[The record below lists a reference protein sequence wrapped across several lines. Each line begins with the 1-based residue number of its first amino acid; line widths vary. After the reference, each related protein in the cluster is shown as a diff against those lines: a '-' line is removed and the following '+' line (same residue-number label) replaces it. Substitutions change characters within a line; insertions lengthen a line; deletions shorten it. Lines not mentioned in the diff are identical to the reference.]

1 VPTISAQQIAQH
13 AYNAGFRGD
22 ALTTA
27 VAVALAESHGDT
39 GIHGDVN
46 LQTGA
51 WGPSVGL
58 WQIRSLNPG
67 HGTAVEQALRN
78 ATANADPATNA
89 RHAYAISR
97 QGTNFGPWSTYT
109 SGAYRGYL
117 DRARTAGRQ
126 VVSRPVTSGTVT
138 GATPTSFRVAPRA
151 LDQVAAELAAQAQR
165 LRSLEGE
172 VRSPGPAPSAFGGLP
187 QSQRAAEV
195 HAALVEALAARIAAQ
210 QSRASVLSTG
220 VQSSSANYQQGD
232 DQAARSYLSLMP

>member
-46 LQTGA
+46 LQTGT

-67 HGTAVEQALRN
+67 HGTAAEQALRN
-78 ATANADPATNA
+78 AAANADPATNA

-97 QGTNFGPWSTYT
+97 HGTNFRPWSTFT
-109 SGAYRGYL
+109 NGAYRGYL
-117 DRARTAGRQ
+117 DRARTASRQ
-126 VVSRPVTSGTVT
+126 VVGGAATGGT
-138 GATPTSFRVAPRA
+138 TPTAFRAVPRA

-172 VRSPGPAPSAFGGLP
+172 VRTPGPAPSAFGGLP
-187 QSQRAAEV
+187 QSQQAAEV
-195 HAALVEALAARIAAQ
+195 HTALVEALAARITAQ
-210 QSRASVLSTG
+210 QSRASALATG

-232 DQAARSYLSLMP
+232 DQVARSYLSLMP